1 MGDAIATL
9 DSRTPVAR
17 PRGLSKF
24 LLFALGA
31 DTYAVNIQRV
41 KEIIEVGDIT
51 PVPMMPAFI
60 RGALNLRGR
69 VVPVV
74 DLAVRLEAASRGQ
87 AVRGCIVIIELE
99 LGGRTFD
106 AGLVVDAVSSVR
118 DIDPRDIEAAPSFG
132 GKIRTDFIEGMGKV
146 DDDRFI
152 VLLAIDRVLS
162 MDDLETLSQVRHGA
176 EQWESDA

>member
-1 MGDAIATL
+1 MGDAIATVEPGTL
-9 DSRTPVAR
+9 
-17 PRGLSKF
+17 PRRSGGLSKF
-24 LLFALGA
+24 LLFALGC
-31 DTYAVNIQRV
+31 DTYAVNIHRV

-74 DLAVRLEAASRGQ
+74 DLAVRLGTAPCEH
-87 AVRGCIVIIELE
+87 AVRGCIVIIELG
-99 LGGRTFD
+99 LAGRTFD
-106 AGLVVDAVSSVR
+106 VGLVVDAVSSVR
-118 DIDPRDIEAAPSFG
+118 DIDPKDIEPAPSFDG
-132 GKIRTDFIEGMGKV
+132 RIRTDFIEGMGKV

-162 MDDLETLSQVRHGA
+162 MDDLETLSRVGKGTEPAHSA
-176 EQWESDA
+176 